1 MKRFL
6 VIRESGSGFTEIENI
21 YVIDAINLEEARAHV
36 EPNPHHRDRATAY
49 DLETLKDN
57 WSFYR

>member
-6 VIRESGSGFTEIENI
+6 VIRESGSGFTEIENVH
-21 YVIDAINLEEARAHV
+21 VIDALSLEEARVRV
-36 EPNPHHRDRATAY
+36 EPNQHYRDHVVAY
-49 DLETLKDN
+49 DLETLEDN

>member
-6 VIRESGSGFTEIENI
+6 VIRESGSGFTEVEN
-21 YVIDAINLEEARAHV
+21 VHVVDATSLEEARIRV
-36 EPNPHHRDRATAY
+36 EPNPHYREHIIAF
-49 DLETLKDN
+49 DLETLNDN